1 MSLSPQQYYFNFSYD
16 FCDKNTLWGKRA
28 LKWGKGA
35 AFDMEGFAHLAKMLP
50 FSCFG
55 SYVTAMQ
62 NITLPTENV
71 ENINSLPTDVRWAYQ
86 FGDFQN
92 SGRGKLSLPYKFLE
106 ILDPY
111 AFQEIQQSEYHSV
124 AHAIRNAADI
134 SRACDIFFRA
144 KKDNS
149 IDPLYEWE
157 ARGATEPIYEFA
169 KNSLAKGLIFCAPNV
184 MPTGVSHQR
193 YLGELTQVT
202 KSAGIPCL
210 PELMGATFGCVCPAE
225 PPGPCK
231 PFGSKS
237 RVCMAGASEECDAQK
252 GLKAVECAE
261 EPKPMWPTGI
271 DPRGVGFSS
280 NNSDPISDYR
290 HAGYFLRKSYGGYG
304 NFINANDA
312 FFGTRDPD
320 IFVRYAQAQNAFS
333 YARTSNNP
341 IFQSDRYYT
350 TKRNL
355 PANSIIPVKR
365 IKNITQ
371 IKTSCGVRNML
382 HNGYGVVLST
392 NVGFSDTRDSI
403 GLSYP
408 DRLWYHTLAI
418 IGCDDTRRL
427 HPDALFLLAN
437 SWGEWNHGGQPNWGP
452 IPKGSFLIT
461 GSHLDCILGTEFSRV
476 AQIHDCNPQF
486 VSRCIGVDNDPNRD
500 FLDVMPYP
508 TLGGLLGEINRI
520 EQIFGRPI
528 QRQTQLWQR
537 VNCNGQVVR
546 FLSQQACENSRMVE
560 FRDIPQCD
568 LNCESMTVCDY
579 KQCGEHQKPWGIA
592 YALSFDDNPP
602 FMRKDMVYEQFSNLG
617 SFTNSSVEDP
627 DAPTEDENYDC
638 DESTSSGG
646 AGVTIREHSIPPIG
660 GNIVFSYDSYY
671 VSDKF
676 TVTGNGVTYVDTGYV
691 GGDQNATGPGQG
703 SVEFCVPKN
712 TSSLTVTVEGPQGT
726 AWTYTLGCPDGS
738 PQCTNVSEPN
748 GCI

>member
-16 FCDKNTLWGKRA
+16 FCDTNTLWGKRA

-55 SYVTAMQ
+55 SYIAAMQ
-62 NITLPTENV
+62 NIGLPIENI
-71 ENINSLPTDVRWAYQ
+71 EDINSLPTDVRWAYQ

-92 SGRGKLSLPYKFLE
+92 SGKGKLSLPYKFLE

-111 AFQEIQQSEYHSV
+111 AFQEVQQSQYHSV

-184 MPTGVSHQR
+184 MPTGVSHTR
-193 YLGELTQVT
+193 YLGQMPQLTE
-202 KSAGIPCL
+202 SAGAPCL
-210 PELMGATFGCVCPAE
+210 PALMGANFGCVCPSE

-231 PFGSKS
+231 PTEGATKSKQCLPG
-237 RVCMAGASEECDAQK
+237 VSEECSK
-252 GLKAVECAE
+252 KTGLQAAECAE

-271 DPRGVGFSS
+271 DPKGVGFAL
-280 NNSDPISDYR
+280 NNINDYINNYI

-312 FFGTRDPD
+312 FFGTRDPN
-320 IFVRYAQAQNAFS
+320 IFIRYAQAQNGFN
-333 YARTSNNP
+333 YTRTSNNP
-341 IFQSDRYYT
+341 IFGSDRYHT
-350 TKRNL
+350 SKRNY
-355 PANSIIPVKR
+355 SGSIPVKR

-382 HNGYGVVLST
+382 HNGYGVILST

-418 IGCDDTRRL
+418 IGCDDTRKL

-461 GSHLDCILGTEFSRV
+461 GSHLDCILGTSFSKV
-476 AQIHDCNPQF
+476 AQINDCNPQF
-486 VSRCIGVDNDPNRD
+486 VGRCIGVDNDPDPN
-500 FLDVMPYP
+500 FIFPIPMPS
-508 TLGGLLGEINRI
+508 LVGLLP
-520 EQIFGRPI
+520 QIDAVNEFLGRAI
-528 QRQTQLWQR
+528 QRRTELWQR
-537 VNCNGQVVR
+537 INCSGKVVR
-546 FLSQQACENSRMVE
+546 YASQQACENSRMVE
-560 FRDIPQCD
+560 FRSLVSCGN
-568 LNCESMTVCDY
+568 NCEPMTVCDY

-602 FMRKDMVYEQFSNLG
+602 FMRKDMVYEQFSSLG
-617 SFTNSSVEDP
+617 SFIKSNILTDEED
-627 DAPTEDENYDC
+627 DYDC
-638 DESTSSGG
+638 NEATLAGE
-646 AGVTIREHSIPPIG
+646 AGVTTTEYFIPPIG
-660 GNIVFSYDSYY
+660 GNIVFSYNSYY
-671 VSDKF
+671 FPDKF
-676 TVTGNGVTYVDTGYV
+676 TITANGVTYVDTGYV
-691 GGDQNATGPGQG
+691 GDYDDPGQRIYKISG
-703 SVEFCVPKN
+703 SRRFCVPKN
-712 TSSLTVTVEGPQGT
+712 TSSLTVTVEGPEGT
-726 AWTYTLGCPDGS
+726 SWNYTLGCPDGS
-738 PQCTNVSEPN
+738 PQCSDVAEPI